1 MKMDDL
7 VHLDADCWHA
17 IKNMNHISLLRK
29 NQQGDKR
36 KMKSFEKGE
45 LVLWLPKVTKI
56 KGSKV

>member
-1 MKMDDL
+1 MDDL

-36 KMKSFEKGE
+36 KMKRENWYYGCQKWQKSREVNFK
-45 LVLWLPKVTKI
+45 LL
-56 KGSKV
+56 